1 MQRKAF
7 VMKIK
12 PGVKEEY
19 KDRHDHIWPEM
30 KQMLK
35 DAGLRNYSIWM
46 LGDDTLFGYYETDDD
61 DFAVK
66 FQTESEIGKKWE
78 AHMADMLATQVMPDG
93 SVMPI
98 KDSLDLMFLL
108 E

>member
-12 PGVKEEY
+12 PGVREEY
-19 KDRHDHIWPEM
+19 KRRHDNIWPEM
-30 KQMLK
+30 RQMLTE
-35 DAGLRNYSIWM
+35 AGLHNYTIWM
-46 LGDDTLFGYYETDDD
+46 YGEDTLFGYYETEDDEY
-61 DFAVK
+61 AVK
-66 FQTESEIGKKWE
+66 IQEGSEVAKRWE
-78 AHMADMLATQVMPDG
+78 AYMSDFLATKVMPDG

-98 KDSLDLMFLL
+98 KDELELMFLH

>member
-19 KDRHDHIWPEM
+19 KRRHDNIWPEM
-30 KQMLK
+30 RQMLHE
-35 DAGLRNYSIWM
+35 AGLRNYSIWM
-46 LGDDTLFGYYETDDD
+46 FGEDTLFGYYETDDD
-61 DFAVK
+61 DYAV
-66 FQTESEIGKKWE
+66 QVQQNSDVARRWE
-78 AHMADMLATQVMPDG
+78 AYMADFLATYTLPDGTVMP
-93 SVMPI
+93 V
-98 KDSLDLMFLL
+98 KDSLDLMFLQ

>member
-1 MQRKAF
+1 MQRRAF

-19 KDRHDHIWPEM
+19 KARHDNIWPEM
-30 KQMLK
+30 LQMLK

-46 LGDDTLFGYYETDDD
+46 MGDDTLFGYYETDDD
-61 DFAVK
+61 EFAAK
-66 FQTESEIGKKWE
+66 FQTESPVAKKWE

-98 KDSLDLMFLL
+98 KDDLDLMFLL